1 MIEINGT
8 PGNDNLLGTS
18 EADVIFALTGD
29 DIISGLGGGDS
40 LFGFR
45 GNDTINGNEGNDTLF
60 GNQNLD
66 LLIGDS
72 GEDWLF
78 GGKEADIIED
88 GEGEDQLFGNLGDDL
103 LRGGAGND
111 QRYGG
116 KDNDTVI
123 GGTGND
129 QVFGDR
135 GNDILWGVDVDAVN
149 PGIDEIDIL
158 TGGLEQDIF
167 VLGDQ
172 SRLYYIGS
180 GNNDFALITDF
191 NVIEDQINIGNNQV
205 TYTETVLNE
214 FGLGVAIFSQNND
227 LIAFVQN
234 ATINQFITGSNVVE
248 PPQTEEAIPRQ
259 IEESQFPEVI
269 VPTPTPAITPTPTP
283 VVITPTPTPTPDP
296 IITPTPTPVVITPTP
311 TPTPDPVTPPTPTP
325 DPITPPTP
333 TPDPVTPPTPTP
345 DPITPTPT
353 PDPVTPTPTPD
364 PVTPTPTPDP
374 VTPPTPT
381 PDPEPEPNTP
391 PAADNDNY
399 STSFQSPIA
408 VDAVSGVLN
417 GDGDVDG
424 NPLTAILVNSPTNGT
439 VNLNPNGSFSYTPNS
454 GFSGVDSF
462 TYTANDGESNSN
474 VATVTI
480 DVEPRPNT
488 PPVADN
494 DNYTTGFQSP
504 ITVDA
509 SVGVLNGDTDAEG
522 DPITATLVNSPTNG
536 SLNLNGNG
544 SFTYT
549 PNSGFSGVDSFTYT
563 ANDGESN
570 SNVATVTIDVEP
582 RPNTPPVAD
591 NDNYTTGF
599 QSPLIVD
606 AVSSV
611 LNGDSDAEGDA
622 ISAILVSSPA
632 NGSLDYFKADGS
644 FSYIP
649 NSQFFG
655 VDSFIYVAN
664 DGKDDSNVAT
674 VTINVGERPN
684 TPPEVNND
692 SYTTPFDSQISVN
705 SVPSVLNNDSDGD
718 GDVLTARLV
727 DLPNQ
732 STIGNVTLKSDGSFS
747 YTPKTGYSGIDTFT
761 YIAND
766 GKVDSN
772 NIATVTINIEEPPNT
787 PPVAYNDNNYTT
799 SFDSRLNVAASV
811 GVLNN
816 DTDLDGDA
824 ISAILVSSPANGS
837 LDYFK
842 ADGSFSY
849 IPNSQFFGVDSFIY
863 VANDGK
869 DDSNVATVTI
879 NVEPPQPEEQTR
891 TFNGYSQRAT
901 DDENILSTFL
911 LTNKGNDGQTIY
923 DRTID
928 TNEDGIIDDNEIDSN
943 PNLGFFPQAIQ
954 NFIKYN
960 PLIVVP
966 DPRDPID
973 FDGNTQLEDGGVL
986 SFNNEGK
993 PIFTETDNQPE
1004 FTQIPVVDLRVKR
1017 VIGQENIIA
1026 ELGLNDEFELVYFDV
1041 SGLFSERTVKLE
1053 FNLEFNLEDN
1063 VIEVTDN
1070 YNNQTEIYS
1079 FPEEI
1084 IIYEFLE
1091 EKEDGTREII
1101 DEFIVR
1107 YDNIQEISSLA
1118 LATNSLEYIIDE
1130 NLLSYTEG
1138 KSTVISDFLANYLL
1152 SLQDKFF
1159 EKFRFGTQFYL
1170 KESDDFNNLLLEEPI
1185 EETIL
1190 VQPDIV

>member
-439 VNLNPNGSFSYTPNS
+439 VNLNPNGSFS
-454 GFSGVDSF
+454 
-462 TYTANDGESNSN
+462 
-474 VATVTI
+474 
-480 DVEPRPNT
+480 
-488 PPVADN
+488 
-494 DNYTTGFQSP
+494 
-504 ITVDA
+504 
-509 SVGVLNGDTDAEG
+509 
-522 DPITATLVNSPTNG
+522 
-536 SLNLNGNG
+536 
-544 SFTYT
+544 YT